1 MAEKERIKCAK
12 LKPIESCSPNQWL
25 KGVGKVT
32 DKVKPEPAEM
42 LSDDSLAY
50 AHAQEAGVQA
60 DDPLAAIKALRLGQ
74 LAVCRLKSEEEMQAM
89 RDKLESKQDD
99 SSDE

>member
-1 MAEKERIKCAK
+1 MAIAGGNT
-12 LKPIESCSPNQWL
+12 NQQL
-25 KGVGKVT
+25 NGVSKVT
-32 DKVKPEPAEM
+32 DEIKLEQTEA
-42 LSDDSLAY
+42 LTDDSLAY
-50 AHAQEAGVQA
+50 AQAQEAAEQA
-60 DDPLAAIKALRLGQ
+60 DDPLAAIKELRLGQ